1 MIHIATVHW
10 SSDQWVDPQLHYL
23 NRHIDEPFRMYAWLD
38 NRTFLAED
46 GPNMS
51 ESHGQKFHY
60 WTDIKLRAHETK
72 LTLLGDIMANG
83 AADDDILIFID
94 GDAFPIAPIMPF
106 LREKL
111 EQYPLVAIQRLENN
125 GDSQPHPCFCVTTAK
140 FWREL
145 PGDWRRGG
153 TWINPQGVEVTDV
166 GGNLRQLL
174 IDKDIDWLPILR
186 SNKVNPHPLNFGVYG
201 DLVYHHG
208 GGFRAT
214 AGGRVMLSDVED
226 RFRGTLRVKITGR
239 LPKKGVLGRVRRRV
253 HPIARYRANLIDQ
266 LSVINQE
273 VFELILRDEDFYLPL
288 IDPDADGELTKI
300 IAPIEAQMAVG
311 VNAGAAAATSA
322 NEEEAEEAE

>member
-10 SSDQWVDPQLHYL
+10 RSDQWVDPQLHYL
-23 NRHIDEPFRMYAWLD
+23 NRHIDEPFRMYGWLD
-38 NRTFLAED
+38 RQEMAD
-46 GPNMS
+46 A
-51 ESHGQKFHY
+51 HAHKFDY
-60 WTDIKLRAHETK
+60 WTNIKIRAHETK

-83 AADDDILIFID
+83 VPDDDILVFID

-106 LREKL
+106 LREQL
-111 EQYPLVAIQRLENN
+111 QQFPLVAIQRLENN
-125 GDSQPHPCFCVTTAK
+125 GDSQPHPCFCATTAK

-145 PGDWRRGG
+145 PGDWRRGA

-174 IDKDIDWLPILR
+174 IDRDIDWLPILR

-214 AGGRVMLSDVED
+214 AGGRVMLSEVED
-226 RFRGTLRVKITGR
+226 RFRGTWRVKIAGR
-239 LPKKGVLGRVRRRV
+239 LPRKGLLGRVRKHV

-266 LSVINQE
+266 LAIINQQ
-273 VFELILRDEDFYLPL
+273 VFELILRDDEFYKPL
-288 IDPDADGELTKI
+288 IDPEAEGELTQI
-300 IAPIEAQMAVG
+300 IAPIEAPM
-311 VNAGAAAATSA
+311 AAAAAAAAKS
-322 NEEEAEEAE
+322 EAAKVPPAAA

>member
-10 SSDQWVDPQLHYL
+10 RSDQWVDPQLHYL
-23 NRHIDEPFRMYAWLD
+23 DRHIDEPFQMYAWLD
-38 NRTFLAED
+38 
-46 GPNMS
+46 S
-51 ESHGQKFHY
+51 EEMVAAHKDKFHY
-60 WTDIKLRAHETK
+60 WTDIKIRAHETK
-72 LTLLGDIMANG
+72 LTLLGDVMANG
-83 AADDDILIFID
+83 VPDDDILIFID

-111 EQYPLVAIQRLENN
+111 AEFPLVAIQRLENN

-145 PGDWRRGG
+145 PGDWRRGA

-174 IDKDIDWLPILR
+174 IDRDIDWYPILR

-214 AGGRVMLSDVED
+214 AGGRVMLSEVED
-226 RFRGTLRVKITGR
+226 RFRGTWRVKIAGR
-239 LPKKGVLGRVRRRV
+239 LPRKGLLGRLRKRV

-266 LSVINQE
+266 LAVINQQ
-273 VFELILRDEDFYLPL
+273 VFELILRDDEFYEPL
-288 IDPDADGELTKI
+288 IDPDSDGELISI
-300 IAPIEAQMAVG
+300 IAPIEAPM
-311 VNAGAAAATSA
+311 AAAAARS
-322 NEEEAEEAE
+322 EAENANPGAKAA